1 MYVKAQ
7 KPEIQKLVI
16 NTAAGLIAK
25 KGPKGWSTAELA
37 RECGMAKNTLYKII
51 GSKEELVE
59 TIVLGQIDVTI
70 DWHKNIIHQTKDY
83 RAAASRMFK
92 EAPGFLAARP
102 RVTFPEIFLEFPALA
117 DKAREHERR
126 AASEIMA
133 FIRQGQK
140 EKHIR
145 NDMEPEFLS
154 NLIRG
159 IVEHYTR
166 SGLEGEALSRALLKA
181 FTCLRE
187 GVRLGDW

>member
-1 MYVKAQ
+1 MNVKAQ
-7 KPEIQKLVI
+7 KPEIQELVI

-59 TIVLGQIDVTI
+59 TIVLGQIDATI
-70 DWHKNIIHQTKDY
+70 DLLKNIIHQAKGY
-83 RAAASRMFK
+83 RAAASRMFR
-92 EAPGFLAARP
+92 EAPGFLADRP
-102 RVTFPEIFLEFPALA
+102 RVTLPEIFLEFPALA
-117 DKAREHERR
+117 DKARKHERR
-126 AASEIMA
+126 AATEIME

-140 EKHIR
+140 KKHIR
-145 NDMEPEFLS
+145 NDMKPEFLS
-154 NLIRG
+154 DLIRG
-159 IVEHYTR
+159 IVDHYTR
-166 SGLEGEALSRALLKA
+166 SGLEGETLSKALLKA